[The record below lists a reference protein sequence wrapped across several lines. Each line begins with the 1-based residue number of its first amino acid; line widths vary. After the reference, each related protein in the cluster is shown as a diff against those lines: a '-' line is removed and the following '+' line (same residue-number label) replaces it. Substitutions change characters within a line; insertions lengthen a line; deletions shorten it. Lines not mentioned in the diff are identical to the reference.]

1 MEFCRARENNLRHI
15 KYNKSFIHNT
25 ALIASEGE
33 KVVAILE
40 YEIKNIEEAE
50 VVNFNIIEPC
60 EEMSVFK
67 GLIDEMSYWNP
78 YLKRIIYNEDNNF
91 ISSRILLNSGFE
103 KNSAWK
109 LNIENDIQVFKI
121 VIKEITPEQL
131 TIDKVKLNRVNSW
144 IEKPED
150 IVISCVKIDDKI
162 VSIDGHS
169 RLVAAYNKGFAY
181 VYAYLE
187 LDDNTQF
194 YKTCMKWCEEQGVL
208 TIEDL
213 AKRVVTP
220 EEHER
225 IWINR
230 CQTYLK
236 QQRDEAC
243 LSNQTNL

>member
-1 MEFCRARENNLRHI
+1 MDFYRARDNSLRYI

-33 KVVAILE
+33 KVISILE

-50 VVNFNIIEPC
+50 IVNFNLFEPC
-60 EEMSVFK
+60 EEVSVFK
-67 GLIDEMSYWNP
+67 GLIDEITYWNP
-78 YLKRIIYNEDNNF
+78 YLKRIIYSEDEKF
-91 ISSRILLNSGFE
+91 ISSRILINSGFE
-103 KNSAWK
+103 KNSCWI
-109 LNIENDIQVFKI
+109 LNVENGIEVFKI
-121 VIKEITPEQL
+121 DIKEITPEQL
-131 TIDKVKLNRVNSW
+131 SVDMVKLHRVNSW

-150 IVISCVKIDDKI
+150 IIISCIKIDDKI

-169 RLVAAYNKGFAY
+169 RLVAAHNKGFSD

-187 LDDNTQF
+187 LDSDNIQF

-213 AKRVVTP
+213 SSRVVSP

-230 CQTYLK
+230 CQAYLK
-236 QQRDEAC
+236 QQRETAR
-243 LSNQTNL
+243 LNNQ